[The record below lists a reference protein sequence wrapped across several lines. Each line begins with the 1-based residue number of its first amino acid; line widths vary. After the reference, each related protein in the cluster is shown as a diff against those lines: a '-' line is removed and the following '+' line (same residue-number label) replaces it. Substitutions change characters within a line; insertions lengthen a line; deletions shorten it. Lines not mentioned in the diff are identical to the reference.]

1 MAMPVCVG
9 CQKLQKQVGKM
20 WTMMSCLESDVQ
32 WHAKKVAE
40 IQAEAKAL
48 EAALCKQKSEASV
61 TEESESDS
69 SSEEDA
75 GGEMQE
81 QLEDARR
88 RSRKLRPRVVSM
100 ETESKS
106 FAVAKDKAIKSR
118 RIGQKHSDTLRKCK
132 KRREQDMEKESF
144 ALERLS
150 AGL

>member
-20 WTMMSCLESDVQ
+20 WTKMSCLESDVH

-48 EAALCKQKSEASV
+48 EAALCEQKNEASV
-61 TEESESDS
+61 TEDSESDN

-81 QLEDARR
+81 QL
-88 RSRKLRPRVVSM
+88 RKENNQLHEEVAEFKKKLLQKNQKAK
-100 ETESKS
+100 ETSKKPPLC
-106 FAVAKDKAIKSR
+106 APTEAMRLQDPVAAEEITQLVTKIRD
-118 RIGQKHSDTLRKCK
+118 D
-132 KRREQDMEKESF
+132 
-144 ALERLS
+144 ERH
-150 AGL
+150 

>member
-106 FAVAKDKAIKSR
+106 FAVTMQASFNV
-118 RIGQKHSDTLRKCK
+118 CK
-132 KRREQDMEKESF
+132 KQRTRQSNPEEAQGARYGRRK
-144 ALERLS
+144 LRP
-150 AGL
+150 